1 MICPSKALG
10 QAILACFFEGLR
22 VARAR
27 PQANRLACQGVTMQ
41 LDDQQKKTVAGWIE
55 EGLDLSAIQARLE
68 SELNI
73 SITYMDV
80 RFLVGDLELMPRDEE
95 ESADEEDDEV
105 EAEPV
110 GAMPGGPTPDDPFP
124 APDDPMADA
133 PTPAPDEVLDGEMPE
148 PSGVGDVSISVS
160 PVTKPGMMASGSV
173 TFSDGVTCDWYLDQ
187 FGRPGL
193 VPPAEGY
200 RPPEADMSVFGQKLQ
215 EALQG
220 GY

>member
-1 MICPSKALG
+1 MICQNQTID

-22 VARAR
+22 VARALL
-27 PQANRLACQGVTMQ
+27 QAKRLACQGETMQ
-41 LDDQQKKTVAGWIE
+41 LDDQQKKIVAGWIE

-73 SITYMDV
+73 SMTYMDV
-80 RFLVGDLELMPRDEE
+80 RFLVGDLELMPKDEE
-95 ESADEEDDEV
+95 ESAEEDDEI
-105 EAEPV
+105 EEEPV
-110 GAMPGGPTPDDPFP
+110 GAMPGGPSPEDPFP

-133 PTPAPDEVLDGEMPE
+133 PTPAPDEAPDNEMPE
-148 PSGVGDVSISVS
+148 PGNGGDVSISVS

-193 VPPAEGY
+193 VPPDEGY
-200 RPPEADMSVFGQKLQ
+200 RPPEVDMPVFGKKLQ

>member
-124 APDDPMADA
+124 APDDPMADS
-133 PTPAPDEVLDGEMPE
+133 PTPAPDEALGGEMPE
-148 PSGVGDVSISVS
+148 PSGGGDVSISVS

-200 RPPEADMSVFGQKLQ
+200 RPPEADMPVFGQKLQ

>member
-1 MICPSKALG
+1 
-10 QAILACFFEGLR
+10 
-22 VARAR
+22 
-27 PQANRLACQGVTMQ
+27 MQ
-41 LDDQQKKTVAGWIE
+41 LDDQQKKIVAGWIE

-68 SELNI
+68 SELDI
-73 SITYMDV
+73 SMTYMDV
-80 RFLVGDLELMPRDEE
+80 RFLVGDLELMPKDEE
-95 ESADEEDDEV
+95 EPAEEDDDEV
-105 EAEPV
+105 EEEPV
-110 GAMPGGPTPDDPFP
+110 GAMPGGPTPEDPFP
-124 APDDPMADA
+124 VQEDPMADA
-133 PTPAPDEVLDGEMPE
+133 PTPAQDGAPSDEMPE
-148 PSGVGDVSISVS
+148 PGSGGDVSISVS

-200 RPPEADMSVFGQKLQ
+200 RPPDADMPVFGQKLQ

>member
-1 MICPSKALG
+1 
-10 QAILACFFEGLR
+10 
-22 VARAR
+22 
-27 PQANRLACQGVTMQ
+27 MQ

-73 SITYMDV
+73 SMTYMDV

-110 GAMPGGPTPDDPFP
+110 GAMPGGST
-124 APDDPMADA
+124 PDDPMADA

-148 PSGVGDVSISVS
+148 PSGGGDVSISVS

-200 RPPEADMSVFGQKLQ
+200 RPPEADMPVFGQKLQ

>member
-1 MICPSKALG
+1 
-10 QAILACFFEGLR
+10 
-22 VARAR
+22 
-27 PQANRLACQGVTMQ
+27 MQ
-41 LDDQQKKTVAGWIE
+41 LDDQQKKIVAVWIE

-73 SITYMDV
+73 IMTYMDV
-80 RFLVGDLELMPRDEE
+80 RFLVGDLELMPKDEE
-95 ESADEEDDEV
+95 ESAEEDNEV
-105 EAEPV
+105 EEEPV
-110 GAMPGGPTPDDPFP
+110 GAMPGGPSSEDPFP

-133 PTPAPDEVLDGEMPE
+133 PTPAPDEAPDNEMPE
-148 PSGVGDVSISVS
+148 PGNGGDLSISVS

-200 RPPEADMSVFGQKLQ
+200 RPPEADMPVFGQKLQ

>member
-1 MICPSKALG
+1 
-10 QAILACFFEGLR
+10 
-22 VARAR
+22 
-27 PQANRLACQGVTMQ
+27 MQ
-41 LDDQQKKTVAGWIE
+41 LDDQQKKIVAGWIE

-73 SITYMDV
+73 SMTYMDV

-133 PTPAPDEVLDGEMPE
+133 PTPAPDEALGDEMPE
-148 PSGVGDVSISVS
+148 PSGGGDVSISVS
-160 PVTKPGMMASGSV
+160 PVTKPGMMAAG
-173 TFSDGVTCDWYLDQ
+173 
-187 FGRPGL
+187 
-193 VPPAEGY
+193 
-200 RPPEADMSVFGQKLQ
+200 
-215 EALQG
+215 
-220 GY
+220 

>member
-1 MICPSKALG
+1 MICPNQALG

-27 PQANRLACQGVTMQ
+27 LQAKRLACQGETMQ
-41 LDDQQKKTVAGWIE
+41 LDDQQKKIVAGWIE

-73 SITYMDV
+73 SMTYMDV
-80 RFLVGDLELMPRDEE
+80 RFLVGDLELMPKDEE
-95 ESADEEDDEV
+95 ESAEEDDEV
-105 EAEPV
+105 EEEPV
-110 GAMPGGPTPDDPFP
+110 GAMPGGPSPEDPFP

-133 PTPAPDEVLDGEMPE
+133 PTPAPDEAPDNEMPE
-148 PSGVGDVSISVS
+148 PGNGGDVSISVS

-200 RPPEADMSVFGQKLQ
+200 RPPEADMPVFGQKLQ

>member
-1 MICPSKALG
+1 
-10 QAILACFFEGLR
+10 
-22 VARAR
+22 
-27 PQANRLACQGVTMQ
+27 MQ
-41 LDDQQKKTVAGWIE
+41 LDDQQKKTVAKWIE

-73 SITYMDV
+73 SMTYMDV

-95 ESADEEDDEV
+95 ESVDEEDYEV

-110 GAMPGGPTPDDPFP
+110 GAMPGGST
-124 APDDPMADA
+124 PDDPMADA
-133 PTPAPDEVLDGEMPE
+133 LTPAPDEALGGEMPE
-148 PSGVGDVSISVS
+148 PSGGEDVSISVS

-200 RPPEADMSVFGQKLQ
+200 RPPEADMPVFGQKLQ

>member
-1 MICPSKALG
+1 
-10 QAILACFFEGLR
+10 
-22 VARAR
+22 
-27 PQANRLACQGVTMQ
+27 MQ
-41 LDDQQKKTVAGWIE
+41 LDDQQKKTVAEWIE

-73 SITYMDV
+73 SMTYMDV

-95 ESADEEDDEV
+95 EPADEEGDEV

-110 GAMPGGPTPDDPFP
+110 GVMPGGPTPDDPFP

-133 PTPAPDEVLDGEMPE
+133 PTPAPDEALGGEMPE
-148 PSGVGDVSISVS
+148 PSDGGDVSISVS

-200 RPPEADMSVFGQKLQ
+200 RPPEADMPVFGQKLQ